1 MHTLPP
7 SWLVAYAFELGES
20 NPTGAYI
27 LGMNNTT
34 KNPVIKVYSKTCW
47 KLSYS
52 RDVTVLW
59 FYTSEGQTPLRL
71 WKSYL
76 LCLMR
81 NFTSSGERLLVQAKK
96 FLPEVSEVYSI
107 TDAVFNIIYLRQLLQ
122 FYFHT
127 FSIKNLCA
135 NKSWAFVITFSRC
148 PESVV
153 YVTNMVYR
161 TRSSLPHF
169 FRASLQLAAF
179 LITVVTRNNVRTDK
193 QNQQFL
199 MSGLP
204 EIIKNQFK
212 FVNITKIK
220 VKTLHL
226 TFYRKL
232 PKCIF
237 FFFYLLKVMEN
248 ISNVFHFFQWVIY
261 ETIYMDYFIYY

>member
-20 NPTGAYI
+20 NPTGVYI

-135 NKSWAFVITFSRC
+135 NKSWAFLITFSRC

-237 FFFYLLKVMEN
+237 FFF
-248 ISNVFHFFQWVIY
+248 IC
-261 ETIYMDYFIYY
+261 